1 MDTALAT
8 HWSAGSDRGAAA
20 ESAALERIA
29 REVLEATGVAVVFY
43 RPDGTPVSGS
53 GEFQDDLARL
63 VREAAESDED
73 RFERAGERL
82 RAAWPVRRRGRT
94 VLVAAAEAPASGDA
108 DAADPRRPSGLAA
121 LGCAV
126 RARLDLEAARRGNEA
141 ISEALCQSFEEVSLL
156 HGLGEMLRVT
166 QPVSEL
172 LECACRELRET
183 IGAEATAAYLPAAEG
198 EEPETIVAGR
208 LPFDESQ
215 LPRLMDRVLD
225 TLGSERPVLINNH
238 CRDDPALAEVSV
250 ALERL
255 ILVPLPLREGVSGA
269 LAAFNRPGG
278 EFGSPDAKLVR
289 SVAGSAA
296 VFVENH
302 RLYRELQELMLD
314 LVRALVSS
322 VDAKDPYTSGHSERV
337 AMTSREIARRMN
349 LPDEQVEW
357 VYMAGLLHDIGKIGT
372 PEHILQ
378 KEGRLEPEE
387 RRIVNEH
394 PVVGGHILEA
404 VKRLEPIHEAVLY
417 HHERLDGSGYPEGRK
432 GDRIPLL
439 ARIIGLADAFD
450 AMTSNRPYRPMMS
463 LDEVKRE
470 IERNVGTQFDVR
482 VVDALFSF
490 DLDRL
495 MRMFAE
501 RSTLCARLV

>member
-20 ESAALERIA
+20 ENAALERIA

-63 VREAAESDED
+63 VRQAAESDED
-73 RFERAGERL
+73 RFERAGEQL

-94 VLVAAAEAPASGDA
+94 VLVAAAEAPASGDGDVA
-108 DAADPRRPSGLAA
+108 DRLLAA

-126 RARLDLEAARRGNEA
+126 RARLDLEAAHRGNEA

-172 LECACRELRET
+172 LECACRELCET
-183 IGAEATAAYLPAAEG
+183 IGAEATAAYIPATG
-198 EEPETIVAGR
+198 NMEPETVVAGR

-215 LPRLMDRVLD
+215 LPRLMDHVLD
-225 TLGSERPVLINNH
+225 TLGSERPVLINNY
-238 CRDDPALAEVSV
+238 CQDDPALAKVSV

-269 LAAFNRPGG
+269 VAAFNRPGG
-278 EFGSPDAKLVR
+278 EFGSPDAKLTR
-289 SVAGSAA
+289 SVASSTA

-302 RLYRELQELMLD
+302 RLYRELRELMLD

-322 VDAKDPYTSGHSERV
+322 IDAKDPYTSGHSERV

-349 LPDEQVEW
+349 LPDEQVER

-404 VKRLEPIHEAVLY
+404 VERLEPIREAVLY
-417 HHERLDGSGYPEGRK
+417 HHERLDGSGYPEGMK

-439 ARIIGLADAFD
+439 ARILGLADAFD
-450 AMTSNRPYRPMMS
+450 AMTSNRPYRPMMP
-463 LDEVKRE
+463 LDEVKQE
-470 IERNVGTQFDVR
+470 IKRNVGTQFDVR

-501 RSTLCARLV
+501 RSTLCTQLV